1 LSIINFLK
9 EFLKNLTIKKF
20 GFAKITHDIC
30 QNGQN
35 DADPTPDTD
44 PAK

>member
-1 LSIINFLK
+1 MNVINNK
-9 EFLKNLTIKKF
+9 
-20 GFAKITHDIC
+20 FAKKKVKNRKITNNFG

-35 DADPTPDTD
+35 DADPTPDPA